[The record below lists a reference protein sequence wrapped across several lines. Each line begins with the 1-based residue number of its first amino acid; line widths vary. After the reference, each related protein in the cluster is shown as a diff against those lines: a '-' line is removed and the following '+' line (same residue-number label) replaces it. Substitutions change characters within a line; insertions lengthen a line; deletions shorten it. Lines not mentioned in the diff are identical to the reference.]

1 MTAAT
6 FARELAGR
14 HAIVTG
20 GGRGIG
26 AAIAAALATRGA
38 ALTLLGRDGA
48 RVASHAAALR
58 DRHGVDAAGLACDVT
73 DADAIV
79 EAVSRASSRA
89 GDAYMLVNNA
99 GVAES
104 AAIGETTREL
114 WDRTLAVDLTAA
126 FLCAQAVLPAMLDA
140 GAGRI
145 VNIASTAGLTGY
157 ARLAAYCAA
166 KHGLVGLTRSLAQ
179 EVASRGVTVN
189 AVCPGYTETEMA
201 QRAISAVAAQ
211 RGVEADEARRMI
223 TRRNPMGRLVRP
235 DEVASLVAWLCGA
248 DAAAV
253 TGQALVVAGGE
264 LG

>member
-1 MTAAT
+1 MMVASST
-6 FARELAGR
+6 RELDGR

-26 AAIAAALATRGA
+26 AAIAEALAARGA
-38 ALTLLGRDGA
+38 ALTLLGRDGG
-48 RVASHAAALR
+48 RVESHASALR
-58 DRHGVDAAGLACDVT
+58 DRYRVDAAGLPCDVT
-73 DADAIV
+73 DADAIDD
-79 EAVSRASSRA
+79 AIARAASRA
-89 GDAYMLVNNA
+89 GAAYVLVNNA

-104 AAIGETTREL
+104 AAIAETTREM

-166 KHGLVGLTRSLAQ
+166 KHGLVGLTRALAQ

-201 QRAISAVAAQ
+201 ERAISAVAAQ
-211 RGVEADEARRMI
+211 RGVGADEARRMI
-223 TRRNPMGRLVRP
+223 VRRNPMGRLVRP
-235 DEVASLVAWLCGA
+235 EEVASLVAWLCGA
-248 DAAAV
+248 EAAAI